1 MSSKGKGKTTTPRIY
16 WYTGPMDDGSDPE
29 DDAPA
34 ITLAA
39 RNKSP
44 GKKGKVPAPGTFVSD
59 RLVWECQPDETQTA
73 FAAFVDYRS
82 TAPRQR
88 SQRQTVD
95 NLGLGAAVV
104 GQWSAAWFWV
114 WRARA
119 YDNHRQREI
128 DAAGLDEA
136 KEQRR
141 RHVRLAVLLQ
151 EAGARTLQRAT
162 EIEHDSELDGA
173 VAVKAVVEGAKLERL
188 VTGGVT
194 SRTEIVVP
202 WDDLNDEELL
212 RIANGDEPDEVMRER
227 APAAAGEAAADVV
240 H

>member
-16 WYTGPMDDGSDPE
+16 WYSGPMDDGSDPE

-34 ITLAA
+34 ITKREHTGRAGKIPPAA
-39 RNKSP
+39 FFATDRPIWEAQPREQPAAFEAFLLYRNVAPRHRSIR
-44 GKKGKVPAPGTFVSD
+44 KV
-59 RLVWECQPDETQTA
+59 ETQ
-73 FAAFVDYRS
+73 R
-82 TAPRQR
+82 
-88 SQRQTVD
+88 
-95 NLGLGAAVV
+95 G
-104 GQWSAAWFWV
+104 GQASIRKWSAKWFWV
-114 WRARA
+114 HRCRE